1 MIVSDM
7 IIGHTHTS
15 CEGLRLLVE
24 ASQLWKLRRLEAIR
38 ATGATAVLLA
48 PVTASAAG
56 DGQLGRAP
64 ISYFAPDPAFAVASD
79 AGAAARE
86 LRQVISGL
94 HDAGL
99 EVILQAS
106 TRASVSGP

>member
-1 MIVSDM
+1 M
-7 IIGHTHTS
+7 
-15 CEGLRLLVE
+15 
-24 ASQLWKLRRLEAIR
+24 
-38 ATGATAVLLA
+38 LLA

-106 TRASVSGP
+106 SVSGPSSQCFRSFRGLDDQEPLEDITLAILQGTLCC